1 MQKPSRHTSYFS
13 ALQLIAD
20 QSQRLI
26 ASLMPHHGERGRIA
40 EEIIK
45 GVLLRTLPKRFSVG
59 TGVIVSA
66 AGDVSAQTDI
76 IIYDNIHNSPLLS
89 EFGPGVYPVEIV
101 YATVEVKSVLTKAEL
116 RKSIDAIQRIR
127 TVAPA
132 LAEAKSRALAREAEA
147 AAQARLRSFELLHQ
161 ACVMS
166 SICGSPPGRNAIA
179 PPRVAPRCSRNAWR
193 RRSLHSLIGACGAS
207 ARAGLASGLRRRSN
221 GFTPGIPHCRMRE
234 TNFRLPR

>member
-1 MQKPSRHTSYFS
+1 
-13 ALQLIAD
+13 
-20 QSQRLI
+20 
-26 ASLMPHHGERGRIA
+26 MPHHGERGRIA

-76 IIYDNIHNSPLLS
+76 IIYENFHNSPLLS

-127 TVAPA
+127 TVGKERHYIVPTVVVDASGGSKVQN
-132 LAEAKSRALAREAEA
+132 AKRTLG
-147 AAQARLRSFELLHQ
+147 
-161 ACVMS
+161 V
-166 SICGSPPGRNAIA
+166 
-179 PPRVAPRCSRNAWR
+179 PPRSYIVAFTQ
-193 RRSLHSLIGACGAS
+193 
-207 ARAGLASGLRRRSN
+207 SGLGRTYEDFKKRLCGCLDEQDRFVHGVCVLSKN
-221 GFTPGIPHCRMRE
+221 WFAGRIAYKKPTELYGSEGHALLSLYVSILKGQQ
-234 TNFRLPR
+234 NFSVYVMDIDPYLPESFR

>member
-1 MQKPSRHTSYFS
+1 MRGIGRTPKVDRTLASDKVAFSEAVGEHRKAVQKPSRHTSYFS

-76 IIYDNIHNSPLLS
+76 IIYDNFHNSPLLS

-101 YATVEVKSVLTKAEL
+101 YATVEVKSVLTKAEVAGRIAYKKPTEL
-116 RKSIDAIQRIR
+116 YGSEGHALLSLYVSILKGQQNFSVYGMDID
-127 TVAPA
+127 PY
-132 LAEAKSRALAREAEA
+132 LPE
-147 AAQARLRSFELLHQ
+147 SF
-161 ACVMS
+161 
-166 SICGSPPGRNAIA
+166 R
-179 PPRVAPRCSRNAWR
+179 
-193 RRSLHSLIGACGAS
+193 
-207 ARAGLASGLRRRSN
+207 
-221 GFTPGIPHCRMRE
+221 
-234 TNFRLPR
+234 